1 MIVRRMLTVGV
12 ILAVGLSA
20 IVFLPRSPQASPA
33 GIVMKL
39 PIWVGNWIG
48 EDTPVTQR
56 ELDVLAKDT
65 QFARKVY
72 TGPQGDKMFVSIVLS
87 GDDMSTSIHRP
98 ERCLPAQ
105 GWSLLGSSQREV
117 KATGLAP
124 LGVTRLSNAREVDA
138 EGQHFTIHNL
148 TYYWFVGYDTTT
160 PSHLTR
166 TMIDM
171 RDRILR
177 GVDQRWAYVTV
188 AANVTKGLMR
198 NGRSEGET
206 GKMIEEFIQKLVP
219 ELRRPQGLPP
229 FVATKS

>member
-33 GIVMKL
+33 GIVMTL

-65 QFARKVY
+65 RFARKVY

-87 GDDMSTSIHRP
+87 GDDMSSSIHRP

-105 GWSLLGSSQREV
+105 GWSLFGSSRREV
-117 KATGLAP
+117 KASGLAP
-124 LGVTRLSNAREVDA
+124 LGVTRLSNAREVTAD
-138 EGQHFTIHNL
+138 GQRLTVHNL

-160 PSHLTR
+160 PSHLSR

-188 AANVTKGLMR
+188 AANVTEGLVR
-198 NGRSEGET
+198 NGRSERET
-206 GKMIEEFIQKLVP
+206 GKMNEVFIQKLETKPQQPTDAHTLVP
-219 ELRRPQGLPP
+219 S
-229 FVATKS
+229 KS